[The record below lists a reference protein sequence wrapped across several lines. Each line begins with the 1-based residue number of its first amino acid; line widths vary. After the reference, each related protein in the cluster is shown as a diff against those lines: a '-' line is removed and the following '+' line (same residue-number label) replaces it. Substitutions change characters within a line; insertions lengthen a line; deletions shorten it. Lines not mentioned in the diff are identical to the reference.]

1 LALHDD
7 LLRQARR
14 VANNERSRP
23 RQVSLRRALSAAY
36 YALFHLLIAEATRVL
51 APARPVDLR
60 AQFGRAFGHEDM
72 RRVCLAFNA
81 GDSGSLPAATRR
93 LISAPIRSDLAV
105 VAATFVDLHTA
116 RHTADYDIS
125 AVFERDAVLAAIDS
139 VEAAFAQWNG
149 LRDEPNTNVFL
160 IALLLQSRWSRAS

>member
-7 LLRQARR
+7 LLRQARQL
-14 VANNERSRP
+14 ANNERTKP

-51 APARPVDLR
+51 APAKPVDLR

-72 RRVCLAFNA
+72 RRVCLAFHS

-93 LISAPIRSDLAV
+93 LIGAPIRSDLAA
-105 VAATFVDLHTA
+105 VAAAFVNLHTA

-125 AVFERDAVLAAIDS
+125 AVFDRENVLARIDTA
-139 VEAAFAQWNG
+139 ERAFLRWKG

-160 IALLLQSRWSRAS
+160 AALLLQSRWSRAS